1 MATASLKRQIVC
13 IRVLWRSY
21 QFFYQTNRSVIYKSI
36 VVWWTNNLDE
46 YHKRQLPRIQL
57 FHTSSQNNINL
68 IDSIYVQLQ
77 ALHGKSSCGWS
88 QLRKMS
94 IMYDRSM
101 DYIHYGERKFLWSQ
115 VHFSQDEI
123 TWNADDRY
131 LPTPELLLRKRESK
145 DIITKNKDRADVWL
159 GYSKTILSTYR
170 RKDRGALKW
179 LCLACIRLQHS
190 QPIFYVYNPRIHLL
204 IDYLSANFSDWT
216 SF

>member
-1 MATASLKRQIVC
+1 MTIIPIS
-13 IRVLWRSY
+13 
-21 QFFYQTNRSVIYKSI
+21 FYQTNRSVIYKSI
-36 VVWWTNNLDE
+36 VVWWTNNLDD
-46 YHKRQLPRIQL
+46 YHKRRLPRTQL

-77 ALHGKSSCGWS
+77 ALHGKSSRGWS

-101 DYIHYGERKFLWSQ
+101 DYIHYGERNFLWNQ

-123 TWNADDRY
+123 TWNAEDRY
-131 LPTPELLLRKRESK
+131 LPTPELVLRKEESK

-170 RKDRGALKW
+170 RKDRGTLKW
-179 LCLACIRLQHS
+179 LCLACIRLH
-190 QPIFYVYNPRIHLL
+190 
-204 IDYLSANFSDWT
+204 
-216 SF
+216 